1 MFCMLNF
8 WQIELCVYTYIISL
22 LVYKKTMDKKQYVLK
37 VLAVMKDIRPIAEGL
52 SYLIEKNAFDNTIL
66 DVLVSI
72 LQYSIKGA
80 TSQIEKEKLGK
91 ANEIFQKL
99 KSAEQQQHKIDEQDI
114 QQLEKMINEM

>member
-1 MFCMLNF
+1 
-8 WQIELCVYTYIISL
+8 
-22 LVYKKTMDKKQYVLK
+22 MDKKQYVLK